1 MLKFSKK
8 RALVILILV
17 IVFSAL
23 IGGSFY
29 FGYKKGVEN
38 PKVVIVKG
46 VSNIEN
52 SEEKNIDFNLFWDAW
67 KVLKEKYVDA
77 DKIPNQDLLYGAI
90 SGIIGATKDPYSV
103 FMPPSEAKDFSQE
116 ISGEFGGIGA
126 EIGLRNGQIIVVS
139 PLKNSPAE
147 KAGLKAGDKIL
158 KINDTITVGL
168 TTEEA
173 VKKIRG
179 EKGTAVTLTIARD
192 GWEKQKEISI
202 VRDIIQIPTLDW
214 KMINENGKEDAGGK
228 ILYIQLYNFYE
239 KAPLLFYEAVLQS
252 IFHNP
257 RGIILDLRNNP
268 GGYLEAS
275 VNIAGWFLN
284 RGDVVVSEKF
294 RSGEIQPFKASGT
307 GLFREIPAIVLI
319 NEGSASAS
327 EILAGSLRDDR
338 GIKLVG
344 KKSFG
349 KGSVQ
354 EVVDFK
360 DNSMVKITIAHW
372 LTPKGQLIE
381 KNGLTPDYEVDL
393 TENDANNKKD
403 PQLEKAAEILR
414 QEISQ

>member
-8 RALVILILV
+8 RALVILISV

-52 SEEKNIDFNLFWDAW
+52 SEEKNVDFGLFWDAW

-90 SGIIGATKDPYSV
+90 SGIIGATEDPYSV

-126 EIGLRNGQIIVVS
+126 EIGLRNGQITVVS

-158 KINDTITVGL
+158 KIDDTITVGL

-173 VKKIRG
+173 VRKIRG
-179 EKGTAVTLTIARD
+179 EKGTAVTLTIARN

-202 VRDIIQIPTLDW
+202 IRDIIKIPTLDW
-214 KMINENGKEDAGGK
+214 KIINESGKEDSGGK

-239 KAPLLFYEAVLQS
+239 KAPVLFYEAVLQS

-284 RGDVVVSEKF
+284 RGDIVVNEKF
-294 RSGEIQPFKASGT
+294 RSGETQPFKASGT
-307 GLFREIPAIVLI
+307 GLFKEIPVVVLI

-354 EVVDFK
+354 EIVNFK
-360 DNSMVKITIAHW
+360 DDSMVKITIAHW

-393 TENDANNKKD
+393 TENDFNDKKD